1 MKKQKSQVSCPFK
14 LLIFLTFIIWENW
27 KLSFCAE
34 YVFMEKQYWIFL
46 HTFDLWK
53 HVAVHIDKSKIE
65 LQINIEAT
73 HFEGQQQHGVVEWE
87 KVQQGVRQGLRQG
100 DHDMV
105 MI

>member
-1 MKKQKSQVSCPFK
+1 
-14 LLIFLTFIIWENW
+14 
-27 KLSFCAE
+27 
-34 YVFMEKQYWIFL
+34 MEKQYWIFL

-65 LQINIEAT
+65 LQVNIEAT

-100 DHDMV
+100 YHDMV
-105 MI
+105 MIFKMYR